1 MLINRHVSVGQEN
14 LDSLCRMMEEIAIL
28 RDHNNKLQ
36 DRLQYMEVRE
46 TSKFSE
52 ILGKLLQIANVL
64 VNSYIYS
71 NRFQLELH
79 QALVQWMGWA

>member
-64 VNSYIYS
+64 VNSLIY
-71 NRFQLELH
+71 
-79 QALVQWMGWA
+79 